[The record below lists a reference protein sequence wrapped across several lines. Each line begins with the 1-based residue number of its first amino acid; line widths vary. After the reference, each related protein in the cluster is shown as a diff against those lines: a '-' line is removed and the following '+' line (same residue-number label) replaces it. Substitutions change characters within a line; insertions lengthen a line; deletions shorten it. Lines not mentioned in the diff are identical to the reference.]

1 MQYMTTKT
9 SDFYRSS
16 SKGNKQQ
23 VNSFF
28 GKKKRA
34 QTAHANQRRLQ
45 MQTLQQNQSH
55 VEDKGYVQLEQES
68 SKDGG
73 GAQRDPS
80 IMFQVNSSLELKDIR
95 HRQLSNCHNNNT
107 SNVLSQEIIP
117 ERNLSVTG
125 YALSAAAETVQP
137 SGMHLSGA
145 IQ

>member
-1 MQYMTTKT
+1 
-9 SDFYRSS
+9 
-16 SKGNKQQ
+16 
-23 VNSFF
+23 
-28 GKKKRA
+28 
-34 QTAHANQRRLQ
+34 
-45 MQTLQQNQSH
+45 
-55 VEDKGYVQLEQES
+55 
-68 SKDGG
+68 
-73 GAQRDPS
+73 
-80 IMFQVNSSLELKDIR
+80 MFQVNSSLELKDIR